1 MSKELQVS
9 PRVSLRTILSLNQAS
24 SPDMSEV
31 IKANGGIYALAEA
44 YIQGYTSQDIA
55 DYFKVNGASLLAF
68 EYKLPAEDKVLLRY
82 AKMANLEQLE
92 HHLLGMM
99 WEKLG
104 DEVADI
110 QLGDK
115 AEGDES
121 GASPL
126 DAFLDRKLKASRIR
140 GEDMSQVERILLA
153 AQRTLERYR
162 KDNEKVGESSLDS
175 GVKVLVVSPDTFNL
189 MVGL

>member
-1 MSKELQVS
+1 
-9 PRVSLRTILSLNQAS
+9 
-24 SPDMSEV
+24 MSEV

-44 YIQGYTSQDIA
+44 YIHGYTSQDIA
-55 DYFKVNGASLLAF
+55 NHFKVTGASLLAF

-99 WEKLG
+99 REKLG

-121 GASPL
+121 GANPL